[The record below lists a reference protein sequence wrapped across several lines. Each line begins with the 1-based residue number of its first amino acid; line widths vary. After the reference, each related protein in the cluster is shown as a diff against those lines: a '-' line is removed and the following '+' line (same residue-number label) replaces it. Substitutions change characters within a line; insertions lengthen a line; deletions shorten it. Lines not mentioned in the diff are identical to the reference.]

1 MCIRS
6 GLKIFSIKKQQMDKQ
21 EIAILFSGGRDSLA
35 LYALGFSGRHPEF
48 PRCRRIHL
56 LHMLN
61 GMSRF
66 HTFPEQRFQTARA
79 ILERQVPV
87 SANIPESLYLELD
100 CGRLWQGLWLDR
112 YEALMPMFGG
122 KNLVCVACKL
132 AMHVRAI
139 LYCVRHLVPQLY
151 AGYTLK
157 QAVYPEQRPVFMDR
171 VAGLSEDF
179 GIKTLFP
186 LYNEFQAEETARHFL
201 EDAGL
206 PSTGGGERKCLFCQT
221 LSTAGEDDIAAYM
234 DHMIPQLVNYM
245 ELKIS
250 GNIRDAAACFPPGN
264 SGDNAGTSED
274 SVSA

>member
-1 MCIRS
+1 MER
-6 GLKIFSIKKQQMDKQ
+6 Q
-21 EIAILFSGGRDSLA
+21 EIAILFSGGRDSVA
-35 LYALGFSGRHPEF
+35 LYSLGFSGRHPAF

-66 HTFPEQRFQTARA
+66 HLFPEQRFCVVRD
-79 ILERQVPV
+79 ILEMQAPV
-87 SANIPESLYLELD
+87 SSNIPESLFIELD

-112 YEALMPMFGG
+112 YEALMPRFGG

-132 AMHVRAI
+132 SMHVRAI

-151 AGYTLK
+151 VGYTVK

-171 VAGLSEDF
+171 LASLSEQF
-179 GIKTLFP
+179 GISTHFP
-186 LYNEFQAEETARHFL
+186 LYDEFESEETARHFL

-221 LSTAGEDDIAAYM
+221 LTTAGEDEIAAYL
-234 DHMIPQLVNYM
+234 DHMTPMLRQYM
-245 ELKIS
+245 EYKIS
-250 GNIRDAAACFPPGN
+250 GQLREAAACFPPGN
-264 SGDNAGTSED
+264 LSVEAEEASGPT
-274 SVSA
+274 